1 MSEHEKPKSPNGRS
15 LSPRNW
21 PLRSKLAVVLL
32 VPALSTVTLA
42 GLRLSSQLGDVDL
55 FAKVQQELQI
65 AGKVV
70 ATGTALQRERDAA
83 VSYVASGRAAGG
95 PEHSN
100 RISAV
105 DLQVGELRALGAAAT
120 GIGGGVRGSF
130 EVALESLD
138 KLGALRRTVQG
149 TKYPVGATITGYTQI
164 MDSLTQVQRA
174 ATAGVNDPV
183 LTPLAT
189 AAKALAD
196 AKEQLAV
203 QNAILQAAA
212 RAEEFPPGQ
221 VTALRS
227 ARSRFD
233 AALAEFESTASLADR
248 QRYLDTVSGPPVDG
262 LNRLVQLAL
271 VQADAGQ
278 PVTIDDVEVLRDGD
292 RTVALVAEV
301 LTNIQQQ
308 AEKSVVT
315 VIADARAAVYRDS
328 ALVGLAL
335 LAAFALMIMVARW
348 MLVPLR
354 ALRGAALDIARV
366 RLPAVISRIRA
377 EKDPRASA
385 ETAVAPVPVHT
396 TDEVGQVA
404 RAFDVVHKEAV
415 RLAVAE
421 MALRANVNEMFTNLS
436 RRSQEMVERQIDLID
451 RLEQEELDP
460 DHLARLFELDHLATR
475 MRRNSENLLVLSG
488 TSPERWVTRPVPVFE
503 VIGAALSEVEAYARV
518 EVLPV
523 PETLI
528 QGRVVTDLTHLVAEL
543 LDNATEFS
551 PPTTKVSVRAVQTRS
566 GKLVIKIR
574 DRGIGMSQEDLVRF
588 NERLAA
594 PPEVDV
600 SVTRAMGLFVVG
612 ELAKRHSIT
621 VQLKD
626 DEFEGGTTALVILPP
641 ALLHKADAPIPPDP
655 LQRSGT
661 DANPLPRP
669 RVRIG
674 RGDTTVRAG
683 TPHRELTLS
692 EWFSASC
699 GTEEPQVPALPA
711 PQRPVRPETPAVS
724 VTSSWVSPA
733 DDGWQAAAALSA
745 PVEHNATEAGLPKRV
760 PKSLLVP
767 GSPQRRHALVEQPAP
782 RPGSGPNAEH
792 LRDRFSAYQQGV
804 RHGRESADDHTP
816 PPGTFGGGLTDNG
829 HHTSGIPSQP
839 GGPRVPAEDPLADD
853 RILANKERQ

>member
-1 MSEHEKPKSPNGRS
+1 MSEHARTKQDTGRS
-15 LSPRNW
+15 YSPRNW

-42 GLRLSSQLGDVDL
+42 GLRLNSQLGEVDL
-55 FAKVQQELQI
+55 FATVQQELQL

-70 ATGTALQRERDAA
+70 ATGTALQREREAA
-83 VSYVASGRAAGG
+83 VSFVASGRAAGA
-95 PEHSN
+95 PEHNS
-100 RISAV
+100 RMATV
-105 DLQVGELRALGAAAT
+105 DLRLGELRALGAAAT
-120 GIGGGVRGSF
+120 SVGGGVRGAYD
-130 EVALESLD
+130 VALESLD
-138 KLGALRRTVQG
+138 KLTALRRTVQS

-164 MDSLTQVQRA
+164 LDSLTQVQRA
-174 ATAGVNDPV
+174 ATAGINDPT
-183 LTPLAT
+183 LTPLAS

-203 QNAILQAAA
+203 QNAILLAAA

-221 VTALRS
+221 AAALRA

-271 VQADAGQ
+271 VQSAAGQ
-278 PVTIDDVEVLRDGD
+278 SVTIADNEVLRDGD
-292 RTVALVAEV
+292 RTAELIAQV
-301 LTNIQQQ
+301 LTEIQQQ

-354 ALRGAALDIARV
+354 ALRGAALDIARE
-366 RLPAVISRIRA
+366 RLPAAIRRIRA

-385 ETAVAPVPVHT
+385 EAAVSPVPVHT

-503 VIGAALSEVEAYARV
+503 VIGAALSEVEAYARI

-523 PETLI
+523 PETLV

-551 PPTTKVSVRAVQTRS
+551 PPTTKVSVRAVMTRS

-574 DRGIGMSQEDLVRF
+574 DRGIGMNSEDLARI
-588 NERLAA
+588 NQRLAD

-641 ALLHKADAPIPPDP
+641 ALLHKKDAPVVPDP
-655 LQRSGT
+655 LPRNGT

-683 TPHRELTLS
+683 TPQRELTLS

-699 GTEEPQVPALPA
+699 GTEEPQIPALAA
-711 PQRPVRPETPAVS
+711 PQRPVRPETPQVS
-724 VTSSWVSPA
+724 VTSTWASPA
-733 DDGWQAAAALSA
+733 DDGWQAAAALST
-745 PVEHNATEAGLPKRV
+745 PVEHSATEAGLPKRV

-767 GSPQRRHALVEQPAP
+767 GSSPQRRHALAEPAP
-782 RPGSGPNAEH
+782 AKPAGGPSAEQ
-792 LRDRFSAYQQGV
+792 LRDRFSAYQKGV
-804 RHGRESADDHTP
+804 RHGRESTEDTP
-816 PPGTFGGGLTDNG
+816 PPGTFGGNG
-829 HHTSGIPSQP
+829 YPEPRPGIPSQP
-839 GGPRVPAEDPLADD
+839 DGPRDPQADE